1 MLLSKSDIDKLSK
14 KNLTQDIVEHFKQK
28 FGKRF
33 IRALRSVEE
42 GRVFLYKFTPSETAI
57 WVVKGHRREYIAIPN
72 TYCTCRA
79 FYQDVVITR
88 EVKLCYHL
96 LAQLI
101 AEIRGSYQIIETSD
115 SERRRLL
122 VEWRRTD

>member
-1 MLLSKSDIDKLSK
+1 MLLSKSEINKLSQK
-14 KNLTQDIVEHFKQK
+14 ELTQDIVEYFKQK
-28 FGKRF
+28 FGNRF

-42 GRVFLYKFTPSETAI
+42 NRVIKYKFTPSDTTVWI
-57 WVVKGHRREYIAIPN
+57 VKGKSREYVAIPE

-79 FYQDVVITR
+79 FYQDVVMTR

-101 AEIRGSYQIIETSD
+101 AEIRGSYQTIEASD

-122 VEWRRTD
+122 IEWRRTD

>member
-1 MLLSKSDIDKLSK
+1 MLLSKSEINKLSK
-14 KNLTQDIVEHFKQK
+14 KELTQDIVEYFKK
-28 FGKRF
+28 KYGNRF

-42 GRVFLYKFTPSETAI
+42 GHVSKYTFTPSETI
-57 WVVKGHRREYIAIPN
+57 TWIVKGRREYITIPE

-88 EVKLCYHL
+88 EVRLCYHL
-96 LAQLI
+96 LAQMI
-101 AEIRGSYQIIETSD
+101 AEIRGSYQVIETSD

-122 VEWRRTD
+122 IEWRRTD